1 MVDLI
6 ALGILALIIFGIM
19 KAASG
24 RRYEEM
30 TEEQF
35 EAEAKRSSAMG
46 AAVSGL
52 QKVVNPSHDSEHI
65 IEQQQRIEA
74 ERTNS
79 GDRRKPGTHSHRST
93 EHTEKERD
101 L

>member
-1 MVDLI
+1 MVYVI
-6 ALGILALIIFGIM
+6 ALGILALIIIGIT

-30 TEEQF
+30 TEEEF
-35 EAEAKRSSAMG
+35 EAEAKRSSTLG

-52 QKVVNPSHDSEHI
+52 QKIVAPEHASEHI

-79 GDRRKPGTHSHRST
+79 GDRPKPGSVPS
-93 EHTEKERD
+93 ED
-101 L
+101 